1 MEGYTNFTKVF
12 ADEVKGTA
20 IVGPI
25 TGNTAGTHTGPV
37 TGNVTGNVTGMAT
50 LTAETVAAAGAD
62 HTDAAAV
69 TKQIALVTAAD
80 GTKGVIISGTIS
92 PRIIRNT
99 DSAEKALKVY
109 PVLGE
114 SMNGVANA
122 AETVAAGKTLVVA
135 KVGIGWYTLFIA

>member
-1 MEGYTNFTKVF
+1 MEGYTNFTKVY
-12 ADEVKGTA
+12 ATEVNGTS
-20 IVGPI
+20 IVGPV

-69 TKQIALVTAAD
+69 TKQVVLVTMAD
-80 GTKGVIISGTIS
+80 GTKGVIISGNIS

-99 DSAEKALKVY
+99 DGETNKLKVY
-109 PVLGE
+109 PILGE
-114 SMNGVANA
+114 SMNGVVNA
-122 AETVAAGKTLVVA
+122 AVEVAAGKTLVVA
-135 KVGIGWYTLFIA
+135 KVGTGWYTLFIA